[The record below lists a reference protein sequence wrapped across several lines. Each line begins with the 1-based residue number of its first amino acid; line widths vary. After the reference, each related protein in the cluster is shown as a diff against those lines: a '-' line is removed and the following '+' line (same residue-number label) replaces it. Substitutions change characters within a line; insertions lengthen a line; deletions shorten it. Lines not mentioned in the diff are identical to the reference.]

1 MPFISRVLDHDSLNL
16 FHLVLETRKHKDKLH
31 KMHPHIELADH
42 LLSLSS
48 YHRKAFYY
56 IQGHLIHVSLTAV
69 SLTLRKVP
77 GIDKIKE
84 LWIN

>member
-1 MPFISRVLDHDSLNL
+1 
-16 FHLVLETRKHKDKLH
+16 
-31 KMHPHIELADH
+31 MHPHIELADH

-69 SLTLRKVP
+69 SLTLRKVL